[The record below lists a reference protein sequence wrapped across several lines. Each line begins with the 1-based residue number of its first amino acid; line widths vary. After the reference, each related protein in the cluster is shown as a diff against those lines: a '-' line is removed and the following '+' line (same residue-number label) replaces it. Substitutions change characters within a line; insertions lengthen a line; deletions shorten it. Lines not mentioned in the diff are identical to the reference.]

1 MTDGQAVTGCAGDG
15 RVLSAVSH
23 GAPLAIEYNQ
33 SLLSWSAMVIPKG
46 APNRNAAMEFL
57 SYTLTPEAA
66 AALAMA
72 YTYGPVVPRAFDLL
86 SAERARILSGGPQMQ
101 GKYILVNERWWGA
114 NLKLVTDKFN
124 AWRLT

>member
-1 MTDGQAVTGCAGDG
+1 
-15 RVLSAVSH
+15 
-23 GAPLAIEYNQ
+23 
-33 SLLSWSAMVIPKG
+33 MVIPRG

-57 SYTLTPEAA
+57 NYTLTPEAA

-86 SAERARILSGGPQMQ
+86 PPERARILSGGPQMQ